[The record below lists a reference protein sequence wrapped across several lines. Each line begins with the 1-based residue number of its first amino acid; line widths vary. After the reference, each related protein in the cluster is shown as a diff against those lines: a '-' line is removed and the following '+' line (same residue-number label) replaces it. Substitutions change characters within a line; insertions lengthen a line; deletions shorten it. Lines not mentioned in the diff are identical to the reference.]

1 MESTLLLIYVVFIQ
15 LFQSFSLKKK
25 EITITNKTN
34 INQQ

>member
-1 MESTLLLIYVVFIQ
+1 MIKSKSPKKLLLWKKK
-15 LFQSFSLKKK
+15 SLKKK

>member
-1 MESTLLLIYVVFIQ
+1 MIKSKSPKKMTAMEKN
-15 LFQSFSLKKK
+15 LFLKK

>member
-1 MESTLLLIYVVFIQ
+1 MIKSK
-15 LFQSFSLKKK
+15 SLKKMTAMEKKSFLKK

>member
-1 MESTLLLIYVVFIQ
+1 MIKSKSPKKMTAIEKKFFL
-15 LFQSFSLKKK
+15 KK